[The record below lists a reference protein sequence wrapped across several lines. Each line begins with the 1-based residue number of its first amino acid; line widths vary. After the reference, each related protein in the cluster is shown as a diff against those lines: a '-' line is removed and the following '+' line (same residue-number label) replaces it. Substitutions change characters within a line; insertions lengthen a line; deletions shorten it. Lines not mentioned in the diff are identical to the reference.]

1 MKLRTLAIKPR
12 VGQVV
17 TALAFALIAV
27 VANSQTGRKVLV
39 VFPFGL
45 GEDVMEAKEYKLQ
58 DELTKAMHTLVKQ
71 DERFTATLFARTHP
85 SVKRALAEG
94 SLKSALLLEPFTGE
108 VGGQPKSVI
117 LGKLVRGQLA
127 LAGLVESFEYDAM
140 KKSARLVASIQLYDI
155 VAAKLLG
162 TVVLTAD
169 APGVTEAEAAKAAA
183 AKLAVEAVPQSVKI
197 LTAPPKKDGGTP
209 TP

>member
-1 MKLRTLAIKPR
+1 MKPR
-12 VGQVV
+12 VGQVIV
-17 TALAFALIAV
+17 ALAFAFIAV
-27 VANSQTGRKVLV
+27 VANSQTGRKALV

-58 DELTKAMHTLVKQ
+58 DELTRATHALVRQ
-71 DERFTATLFARTHP
+71 DEKFTATLFARTHP

-127 LAGLVESFEYDAM
+127 LAGLVESFEYDAT
-140 KKSARLVASIQLYDI
+140 KKSARLVASIELYDI

-162 TVVLTAD
+162 TVVLTTD
-169 APGVTEAEAAKAAA
+169 APGETEAEAAKATA
-183 AKLAVEAVPQSVKI
+183 AKLAGDAVPQAVKI
-197 LTAPPKKDGGTP
+197 LTAPPKKDGGAP

>member
-1 MKLRTLAIKPR
+1 MKPR
-12 VGQVV
+12 VGQVIV
-17 TALAFALIAV
+17 ALAFALIALG
-27 VANSQTGRKVLV
+27 ANSQTGRKALV

-58 DELTKAMHTLVKQ
+58 DELTKATHTLVKQ
-71 DERFTATLFARTHP
+71 DERFSATLFARTHP

-127 LAGLVESFEYDAM
+127 LAGLVESFEYDAV
-140 KKSARLVASIQLYDI
+140 KKSARLVASIELYDI
-155 VAAKLLG
+155 VAAKMLG

-169 APGVTEAEAAKAAA
+169 ALGETEADAARAAVT
-183 AKLAVEAVPQSVKI
+183 KLAAEAVPQSVKI

-209 TP
+209 TR